1 MTELTSLEQLNL
13 DVANMSFAIENL
25 KAALDASEKA
35 VCDRDRQITELNR
48 EIETISK
55 IAATFEEMLAKS
67 DRKIEILEDNLDRA
81 RSEHLEQLR
90 AVTQM
95 LQPLIGRP
103 CNSTEEKDGKT
114 YVYVN
119 FSNEFTHN
127 EKNSAIKLIQEVIYA
142 NIKRLDPIARYFDP
156 W

>member
-1 MTELTSLEQLNL
+1 
-13 DVANMSFAIENL
+13 MSFAIESL
-25 KAALDASEKA
+25 KAALDAFEKA

-55 IAATFEEMLAKS
+55 IAANFEEMLAKS

-95 LQPLIGRP
+95 LHPLIGRP
-103 CNSTEEKDGKT
+103 YNSTEEKDGKT

>member
-1 MTELTSLEQLNL
+1 
-13 DVANMSFAIENL
+13 MSDSIESL